1 MSLSTLNLELS
12 VEQITDKYIESSNY
26 STLRN
31 SCIFLSPIPFVIS
44 ETKALL
50 SRILQIDQQESAS
63 GLTLDACKKQRQ
75 DDLEE
80 LKHDQQESVDDSL
93 LAAGLEL
100 QLQLLHE
107 KTRSREAE
115 IQKYQENIHRLQVR
129 IKNIDE
135 LILAARKKD
144 EETHHHHSHPETVQ
158 PLSKTTHSH
167 SHPET
172 IEQHDDKPH
181 AHPEVASH
189 LKTTHSHPNTTQHGH
204 PETDLEQEKNILT
217 KELSSLQRGLKS
229 EQSLHE
235 ELIESHNKI
244 SKKLLDLPEKAKQRQ
259 IRAKARTTR
268 EVARLADDP
277 TLLQLSEENRHSLKK
292 AIEAEHKKLHQKQ
305 EQLMQRAIE
314 ISYQTYLTRLEIY
327 LQSTT
332 SQSYQENEALKQ
344 TIQLMHEYLSS
355 KAEEQK
361 IRLARNNAFLEKEKI
376 VADKSQKEKKVEQFK
391 QSNPQLASQNV
402 SLGKENE
409 QLEIAIAERRNY
421 RNTLLKIGLLFF
433 FLTTGGASA
442 GVAAAGGI
450 FAVTPLFMAPAA
462 VLAVLTLSLF
472 IAALIYTVKKSMD
485 SNQLNKN
492 KTMIK
497 DNCAKISQQDSEII
511 SLENEI
517 LPQLANEISEA
528 ERNLSVL
535 DKRIERLQQQA
546 ELKLNTAKQV
556 TVQYPSSQLPF
567 IGQAQHTSQA
577 AYQDTSTP
585 SAPYMDE
592 FLEGCTFPPN

>member
-63 GLTLDACKKQRQ
+63 ELTLDACKKQRQ

-80 LKHDQQESVDDSL
+80 QKHDQQESVDDSL

-144 EETHHHHSHPETVQ
+144 EETHHHHSHPEETVE
-158 PLSKTTHSH
+158 PLS
-167 SHPET
+167 
-172 IEQHDDKPH
+172 
-181 AHPEVASH
+181 
-189 LKTTHSHPNTTQHGH
+189 KTTHSHPNTTQHGH

-229 EQSLHE
+229 EQSRHE
-235 ELIESHNKI
+235 ELIESHNKV
-244 SKKLLDLPEKAKQRQ
+244 SKKLLDFPEKAKQRQ

-314 ISYQTYLTRLEIY
+314 ISYQIYLTRLEIY

-344 TIQLMHEYLSS
+344 IIQLMHEYLSS

-433 FLTTGGASA
+433 FLTTGGAGA

-472 IAALIYTVKKSMD
+472 IAALIYTVKNSMD

-497 DNCAKISQQDSEII
+497 DNRAKISQQDSEII

-592 FLEGCTFPPN
+592 FLEGCTFPP